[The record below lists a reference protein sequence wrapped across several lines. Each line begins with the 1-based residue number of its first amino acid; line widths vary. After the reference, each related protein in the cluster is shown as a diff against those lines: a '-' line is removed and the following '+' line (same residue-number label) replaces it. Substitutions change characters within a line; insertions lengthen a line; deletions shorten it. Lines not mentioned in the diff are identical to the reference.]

1 MPGFILNDGAVVPPS
16 VYSAMNTVLNKKLGT
31 SQVYPPRDWAAI
43 VKDLVPLPLKSAS
56 GSIAHFEDGADT
68 VPLKSLSYRFTPT
81 QSGTGDPSPTNPR
94 PITGVSSVNVMSA
107 GKNLAKN
114 VIFAY
119 NPYASMTFDKAF
131 FLPVG
136 TYRCSISNA
145 ANMTSWRFGFR
156 LFASDGTAIVN
167 GITNGYVTLA
177 PNFGWSDTYSSGT
190 IIMEST
196 DRTDTQVLLTIV
208 KACYVVPCIGFGD
221 VSASSTADY
230 QLELG
235 STATTY
241 ESYQATL
248 IPVSLGQ
255 TVYGGEGNEAGEFAN
270 KFGIALD
277 LSALSWTYQS
287 ANNRFVSTSLAS
299 LVKAPPNN
307 STVVENAL
315 CEIYKVDISNNTAS
329 SAYDNIIAVSS
340 NGNLQIRDTNLSG
353 DLDALATRLNGIK
366 FVYPLATPATLSV
379 DPVAISSRLGVN
391 NIFLDL
397 AASEIECEYYA
408 DPTLSTL

>member
-68 VPLKSLSYRFTPT
+68 VPLKSLTYRFTPT

-94 PITGVSSVNVMSA
+94 PINAVATANVVHLGKNYFDNSVYSSYEQADGSFLGTGSNFNTLFVYISPVLVGVEITFSASLKIPAGSTISNPRVSANVGGTNKNGNAVTSGDYTLSSV
-107 GKNLAKN
+107 
-114 VIFAY
+114 
-119 NPYASMTFDKAF
+119 TFT
-131 FLPVG
+131 P
-136 TYRCSISNA
+136 
-145 ANMTSWRFGFR
+145 TS
-156 LFASDGTAIVN
+156 ASDYVR
-167 GITNGYVTLA
+167 ITYG
-177 PNFGWSDTYSSGT
+177 SGDAQALQFKEPQ
-190 IIMEST
+190 I
-196 DRTDTQVLLTIV
+196 
-208 KACYVVPCIGFGD
+208 
-221 VSASSTADY
+221 
-230 QLELG
+230 ELG
-235 STATTY
+235 STPTAY
-241 ESYQATL
+241 EPFSSTAH
-248 IPVSLGQ
+248 PVDFG

-270 KFGIALD
+270 EFGIALD

-287 ANNRFVSTSLAS
+287 ADNRFVSTSLAS

-340 NGNLQIRDTNLSG
+340 AGNLQIRDTSLSG

-366 FVYPLATPATLSV
+366 FVYPLATPSTLSV

-391 NIFLDL
+391 NIYLDL
-397 AASEIECEYYA
+397 EGSEIECEYYA
-408 DPTLSTL
+408 DPTLSTQ